1 MTGRVLWRRIY
12 MALSLLTMPGFSPL
26 LQAEDRL
33 AENEV
38 EFDAAML
45 SARGV
50 DGKTAEWFRAPARF
64 MSGPSRVKLW
74 VNGIDR
80 GNRLLNFDHAGMPC
94 LNAGALRQAQIAV
107 PRRAQ
112 NKADFCVDLRQQFPP
127 ATVTPVPGEARI
139 ELVVPT
145 DALVAEATEQRYWPQ
160 QGTAAMINYDLNY
173 LTSSSNNSALSF
185 TQLAS
190 VVGANHQ
197 GWIMRSR
204 QTLTAFQG
212 ENRWQHQAA
221 YLQRSFQRQK
231 TVFQAGQVNL
241 VNSLFG
247 SGQVFGMQIFPETAL
262 LRQGE
267 SAALIEGI
275 ADTQSVVEV
284 RQSGALLYSTTVPAG
299 PFTLSGFSLLNSQ
312 SDLLVKIIGSQGE
325 VRQFSVSASEFLI
338 AAEPGVQGL
347 SLGIGRLQQPIR
359 AGSPWLTT
367 AGLGWGVTRRIDA
380 SVGALASA
388 DYQAAAVSI
397 NLTPRQNTRVSAV
410 LRGADDRQYP
420 QRGLSLTTFASHAL
434 TPHIGLMLNL
444 SRQTVGYRELSEVPF
459 EDVHQQYRGARQQL
473 GAGMNWSH
481 TATGSL
487 ALSWSRSHTPGRRNI
502 NAFRLG
508 WSRRMGRA
516 VLGANLER
524 HHGGSH
530 GHDNRFYLSLSL
542 PLSAGQLNAWHSD
555 SGRGARSGVRY
566 SQSPN
571 QDRSWNIASERNSR
585 SGRTELAAG
594 FDSLNP
600 RARLGGNVTL
610 GSQHD
615 RSAAVHAQGSG
626 VWYQGQ
632 WLLSPSAIGDTLGI
646 ARVGEEPGV
655 RLDTP
660 SGPAWTNGQ
669 GLAVLPTLG
678 AYQRS
683 LIQVDTRRL
692 KRSRDIDNAL
702 QHTDAGR
709 GAVNEVNFSVTKTRR
724 VWIKATTPAGEPLP
738 EGASVFDQQEQFM
751 AMTADDGSFFI
762 MNAQPGMGLVI
773 DMPDGYSCRLLLDL
787 PTTPPEGK
795 LFETGSPLC
804 Q

>member
-1 MTGRVLWRRIY
+1 MTGRALWRRIY

-33 AENEV
+33 ADNEV

-112 NKADFCVDLRQQFPP
+112 NEADFCVDLRQQFPS
-127 ATVTPVPGEARI
+127 ATVTPLPGEARI

-145 DALVAEATEQRYWPQ
+145 DALTDDATEQRYWQQ
-160 QGTAAMINYDLNY
+160 QGTAAMLNYDLNH
-173 LTSSSNNSALSF
+173 LTSSSHNSDLSF
-185 TQLAS
+185 SQFAS
-190 VVGANHQ
+190 VLGANHQ

-231 TVFQAGQVNL
+231 TIFQAGQVNL

-262 LRQGE
+262 QRQGE

-312 SDLLVKIIGSQGE
+312 SDLLVKVIGSHGE
-325 VRQFSVSASEFLI
+325 VRQFSVSASEFLV
-338 AAEPGVQGL
+338 AAAPGVQGL
-347 SLGIGRLQQPIR
+347 SLGIGRLQQPR
-359 AGSPWLTT
+359 RGTSPWLTT
-367 AGLGWGVTRRIDA
+367 AGLGWGLTRRIDT

-388 DYQAAAVSI
+388 DYQAAAASI
-397 NLTPRQNTRVSAV
+397 NITPRQNTRVSAV
-410 LRGADDRQYP
+410 LRGADERQYHH
-420 QRGLSLTTFASHAL
+420 RGLSMTTFASHAL
-434 TPHIGLMLNL
+434 TPRIGLMLNF
-444 SRQTVGYRELSEVPF
+444 SRQTAGYRELSEVQIA
-459 EDVHQQYRGARQQL
+459 DVHQQYRGARQQL
-473 GAGMNWSH
+473 GAGVNWSH

-487 ALSWSRSHTPGRRNI
+487 ALSWSRSQASGRRDI
-502 NAFRLG
+502 NTVRLG

-530 GHDNRFYLSLSL
+530 GNDNRFYLSLSL
-542 PLSAGQLNAWHSD
+542 PLNAGQLNAWHSD

-566 SQSPN
+566 SQSQN

-585 SGRTELAAG
+585 SGRNEFAAG

-600 RARLGGNVTL
+600 RMRVAGNMTL

-615 RSAAVHAQGSG
+615 RSAAIHLQGSG
-626 VWYQGQ
+626 LWYQGQ

-646 ARVGEEPGV
+646 ARVGQEPGV

-669 GLAVLPTLG
+669 GVAVLPALG

-683 LIQVDTRRL
+683 LIQVDTRKL

-702 QHTDAGR
+702 QYTDAGR
-709 GAVNEVNFSVTKTRR
+709 GAVNEVNFNVMKTRR
-724 VWIKATTPAGEPLP
+724 VWIKATTPAGQPLP

-762 MNAQPGMGLVI
+762 MNAQPGMSLVV
-773 DMPDGYSCRLLLDL
+773 DSPDGGNCRLLLDL
-787 PTTPPEGK
+787 PAIPPEGK
-795 LFETGSPLC
+795 LFETGSPVC